1 LEHYEYICID
11 NKKKGGIVKI
21 MWPFNIRQKEKENYI
36 NNCISYILIAVN
48 QCQPELYA
56 RIKDFEKKSIERNLA
71 VKYTTS
77 FVSCD
82 DCDNKY
88 ISLIASNSAGESIQM
103 LFSLCLDKF
112 VSK

>member
-1 LEHYEYICID
+1 MFNRKLITKKQQKEID
-11 NKKKGGIVKI
+11 N
-21 MWPFNIRQKEKENYI
+21 YI
-36 NNCISYILIAVN
+36 DNCLSYVLIAVN
-48 QCQPELYA
+48 QCQPEVYA
-56 RIKDFEKKSIERNLA
+56 RIKDFEKKSIERNLV
-71 VKYTTS
+71 VKYVTS

-88 ISLIASNSAGESIQM
+88 ISLIASNDAGESIQM